1 MHYRSLAS
9 IISSGAIGLASFIA
23 VPSLHAQTRFPAAT
37 SPVALS
43 AGPLLTALS
52 NYRSVRWAS
61 SAGVLHCAPA
71 PLTERPG
78 VQAEFARPRVV
89 PLEEAFADAQSVKR
103 ALEYRARS
111 IALENSSGI

>member
-1 MHYRSLAS
+1 MQYRSLARS
-9 IISSGAIGLASFIA
+9 ISYGAVALGSLIA
-23 VPSLHAQTRFPAAT
+23 APTLHAQARFTAES

-43 AGPLLTALS
+43 ATSLLTALS
-52 NYRSVRWAS
+52 NYRAVRWAS
-61 SAGVLHCAPA
+61 AARVLHCSPA

-78 VQAEFARPRVV
+78 IESEFSRPHVV

-111 IALENSSGI
+111 VAMERR